1 MSNNF
6 AKKPQRMCVGCR
18 QMKDK
23 DLLVRVVLENGVPV
37 VDSTQKAQSR
47 GVYFCKNTDCI
58 KRAIKNK
65 GFAKQHGFAISEEF
79 VNILE
84 KTFES

>member
-6 AKKPQRMCVGCR
+6 AKTPQRMCVGCR

-23 DLLVRVVLENGVPV
+23 NLLIRVVLQDGQPV
-37 VDSTQKAQSR
+37 VDTTQKAQAR
-47 GVYFCKNTDCI
+47 GVYFCKNSDCI
-58 KRAIKNK
+58 KRAMKNK
-65 GFAKQHGFAISEEF
+65 GFAKQHGFAVGEDLL
-79 VNILE
+79 NILE